1 MTDAVEWRVE
11 VPLLNNSYMVM
22 DILFVILGSA
32 GGLGVVL
39 FLVMGGGAILAIL
52 EILVLAVG
60 ALIVLAFLVIG
71 VIFLNRMEL
80 VFKVDGEGVRCDLG
94 EYAGNLNR
102 LAWMIGSISQR
113 VNPMGASL
121 IAMSRESTFVPWS
134 DIKKAV
140 LDGRKRVISVS
151 SARRLILRVY
161 CTPENYDDVA
171 EAVEEMLPDAEL
183 KRI

>member
-1 MTDAVEWRVE
+1 MSDRLEWRVN

-32 GGLGVVL
+32 GGLGVIL
-39 FLVMGGGAILAIL
+39 FLVMGGETILAIL

-60 ALIVLAFLVIG
+60 VLIVLAFLVIG

-80 VFKVDGEGVRCDLG
+80 VFKVDEEGVRCDLG

-140 LDGRKRVISVS
+140 FDGKKRVISVS
-151 SARRLILRVY
+151 SARRLLLRVY
-161 CTPENYDDVA
+161 CTTENYNDVA
-171 EAVEEMLPDAEL
+171 EIIEEMLPDVEL

>member
-1 MTDAVEWRVE
+1 MSDGLEWQIN

-32 GGLGVVL
+32 GGLGVIF
-39 FLVMGGGAILAIL
+39 FLIMGGEALYAIL
-52 EILVLAVG
+52 EILVLAAG
-60 ALIVLAFLVIG
+60 ALIVLTFLVIG

-80 VFKVDGEGVRCDLG
+80 VFKMDEEGVHCDLG
-94 EYAGNLNR
+94 EHASNLNR

-113 VNPMGASL
+113 VNPLGSSL
-121 IAMSRESTFVPWS
+121 IAMSRGSTFVPWNN
-134 DIKKAV
+134 IKKAV
-140 LDGRKRVISVS
+140 FDGKKRVISVS
-151 SARRLILRVY
+151 STRRLLMRVY

-171 EAVEEMLPDAEL
+171 EAVEGMLPDAEL

>member
-1 MTDAVEWRVE
+1 M
-11 VPLLNNSYMVM
+11 LNNSYMVM

-32 GGLGVVL
+32 GGLGVIL
-39 FLVMGGGAILAIL
+39 FLVMGGETILAIL

-60 ALIVLAFLVIG
+60 VLIVLAFLVIG

-80 VFKVDGEGVRCDLG
+80 VFKVDEEGVRCDLG

-140 LDGRKRVISVS
+140 FDGKKRVISVS
-151 SARRLILRVY
+151 SARRLLLRVY
-161 CTPENYDDVA
+161 CTTENYNDVA
-171 EAVEEMLPDAEL
+171 EIIEEMLPDVEL

>member
-1 MTDAVEWRVE
+1 M
-11 VPLLNNSYMVM
+11 LYNSYMVM
-22 DILFVILGSA
+22 GILFVILGSA
-32 GGLGVVL
+32 GGLGVIL
-39 FLVMGGGAILAIL
+39 FLVMGGEYILAIL

-60 ALIVLAFLVIG
+60 ALIVMAFLVIG

-80 VFKVDGEGVRCDLG
+80 VFKVDWEGVRCDRG
-94 EYAGNLNR
+94 EYVSNLNR

-121 IAMSRESTFVPWS
+121 IAMSRESTLVPWG

-140 LDGRKRVISVS
+140 FDGKKGVISVS
-151 SARRLILRVY
+151 SARRLLLRVY
-161 CTPENYDDVA
+161 CTPENYDNIA
-171 EAVEEMLPDAEL
+171 ETVDEMLPDAEL

>member
-1 MTDAVEWRVE
+1 MSDGLEWRVD
-11 VPLLNNSYMVM
+11 VSLLNNSYMVM

-32 GGLGVVL
+32 GGLGVIL
-39 FLVMGGGAILAIL
+39 FLVMGGETILAIL

-60 ALIVLAFLVIG
+60 VLIVLAFLVIG

-80 VFKVDGEGVRCDLG
+80 VFKVDEEGVRCDLG

-140 LDGRKRVISVS
+140 FDGKKRVISVS
-151 SARRLILRVY
+151 SARRLLLRVY
-161 CTPENYDDVA
+161 CTTENYNDVA
-171 EAVEEMLPDAEL
+171 EIIEEMLPDVEL
-183 KRI
+183 KWI

>member
-1 MTDAVEWRVE
+1 MTDTLEWRVD

-32 GGLGVVL
+32 GGLGVIL
-39 FLVMGGGAILAIL
+39 FLVMGGESIMAIL

-60 ALIVLAFLVIG
+60 ALIVMTFLVIG

-80 VFKVDGEGVRCDLG
+80 VFKVNGEGVRCDRG
-94 EYAGNLNR
+94 EYVSNLNR

-121 IAMSRESTFVPWS
+121 IAMSRESTFVPWNG
-134 DIKKAV
+134 IKKAV
-140 LDGRKRVISVS
+140 LDGRKRVISLS
-151 SARRLILRVY
+151 SSRRLLLRMY
-161 CTPENYDDVA
+161 CTPENYADVA
-171 EAVEEMLPDAEL
+171 GTVEEMLPDVEFKL
-183 KRI
+183 I

>member
-1 MTDAVEWRVE
+1 MTDTLEWRID

-32 GGLGVVL
+32 GGLGVIL
-39 FLVMGGGAILAIL
+39 FLVMGGESILAIL

-60 ALIVLAFLVIG
+60 ALIVMAFLVIG

-80 VFKVDGEGVRCDLG
+80 VFKVDGEGVRCDRG
-94 EYAGNLNR
+94 EYVSNLNR

-121 IAMSRESTFVPWS
+121 IAMSRESTFVPWA

-140 LDGRKRVISVS
+140 FDGKKRVISVS
-151 SARRLILRVY
+151 SARRLLLRVY
-161 CTPENYDDVA
+161 CNPENYDNVA
-171 EAVEEMLPDAEL
+171 ETIDEMLPDAEL